1 MNSVIHTKVDASLAV
16 KVCSLIHAKVNFLF
30 HAKVNYFFH
39 AKVNSLFHAKGQL
52 KVSNF
57 QAFSK
62 KLADK
67 LNSIQ
72 LYLLHMDSILVDKIQ
87 GVHHTTNFKP

>member
-1 MNSVIHTKVDASLAV
+1 MVNF
-16 KVCSLIHAKVNFLF
+16 LIHAKVNFFL
-30 HAKVNYFFH
+30 HNN
-39 AKVNSLFHAKGQL
+39 VNSLFHAKGQL

-62 KLADK
+62 KLADR

-72 LYLLHMDSILVDKIQ
+72 LYLLHMDSLLIDKIQ
-87 GVHHTTNFKP
+87 GVHHTTNSKP

>member
-1 MNSVIHTKVDASLAV
+1 MNSVIHTKVDASFQFQ
-16 KVCSLIHAKVNFLF
+16 VCSLIHAMVNVLF
-30 HAKVNYFFH
+30 HAKGNYFIHAKVNYF
-39 AKVNSLFHAKGQL
+39 FHAKGQL

-62 KLADK
+62 KLADR

-72 LYLLHMDSILVDKIQ
+72 LYLLHMDILLIDKIQ
-87 GVHHTTNFKP
+87 GVHHTTNSKP

>member
-1 MNSVIHTKVDASLAV
+1 MNSVIHTKVDASFQFQ
-16 KVCSLIHAKVNFLF
+16 VCSLIHAMVNVLF

-57 QAFSK
+57 QTFS
-62 KLADK
+62 
-67 LNSIQ
+67 
-72 LYLLHMDSILVDKIQ
+72 
-87 GVHHTTNFKP
+87 